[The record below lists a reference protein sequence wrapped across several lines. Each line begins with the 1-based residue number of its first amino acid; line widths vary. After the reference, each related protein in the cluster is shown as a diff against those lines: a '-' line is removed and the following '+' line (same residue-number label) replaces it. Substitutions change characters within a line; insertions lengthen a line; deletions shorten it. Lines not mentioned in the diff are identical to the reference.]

1 MSLVRL
7 LPALIVLAL
16 MLIGAVWQPYNPDAI
31 DLALRFA
38 PPSFRHWLGTDQLG
52 RDVLARLMVGGWRT
66 AVVLGC
72 VAAIGM
78 VGGSVFGIAAAML
91 GGWRGA
97 LILRTAEMFIVVPT
111 LVVALTAA
119 ALFGLSPFTAGAALG
134 LAGVGPYTLFA
145 HALAGRLMREPFVQ
159 AARALGV
166 GGAGLV
172 LRHIVPNMAPVLF
185 AHIGANAGLAV
196 TAYAALAFL
205 GLGADPSK
213 PDWGAMLFEY
223 RIFLF
228 DHPLLM
234 VWPGLA
240 IAVVAAV
247 LNRAFDRD

>member
-1 MSLVRL
+1 MRRTLSTLAL
-7 LPALIVLAL
+7 LLLGL
-16 MLIGAVWQPYNPDAI
+16 MLIGAIWQPQDPDAVNLSI
-31 DLALRFA
+31 RFA
-38 PPSFRHWLGTDQLG
+38 LPSPDHWLGTDQLG
-52 RDVLARLMVGGWRT
+52 RDVLSRLMIGGWRT

-78 VGGSVFGIAAAML
+78 IGGTVFGVTAAML
-91 GGWRGA
+91 EGWRGA
-97 LILRTAEMFIVVPT
+97 LILRAGEMFIVVPT

-119 ALFGLSPFTAGAALG
+119 ALFGLNPVTAGMAMG
-134 LAGVGPYTLFA
+134 LAGIGPYTLLA
-145 HALAGRLMREPFVQ
+145 HALARRLLAEPFVQ

-166 GGAGLV
+166 GGSGLV
-172 LRHIVPNMAPVLF
+172 LRHVVPNMTPVLF

-223 RIFLF
+223 RMFIF

-240 IAVVAAV
+240 IAMVAAT
-247 LNRAFDRD
+247 LNAVFDAT

>member
-1 MSLVRL
+1 MSRARL
-7 LPALIVLAL
+7 LPVLAMLAL
-16 MLIGAVWQPYNPDAI
+16 MLVGAVWQPHDPDAI

-38 PPSFRHWLGTDQLG
+38 PPSPAHWLGTDQLG
-52 RDVLARLMVGGWRT
+52 RDMLSRLMVGGWRT

-78 VGGSVFGIAAAML
+78 VGGSIFGIAAALL

-97 LILRTAEMFIVVPT
+97 LILRAAEMFIVVPT

-119 ALFGLSPFTAGAALG
+119 ALFGLNPVTAGTALG

-159 AARALGV
+159 AAGALGV
-166 GGAGLV
+166 GGTGLV
-172 LRHIVPNMAPVLF
+172 LRHIVPNMTPVLF
-185 AHIGANAGLAV
+185 AHIGSNAGLAV

-205 GLGADPSK
+205 GLGADPSR

-223 RIFLF
+223 RMFIF

-240 IAVVAAV
+240 IAGVAAI
-247 LNRAFDRD
+247 LNAAFDVR

>member
-1 MSLVRL
+1 MKRVRV
-7 LPALIVLAL
+7 LPAMAVLAL
-16 MLIGAVWQPYNPDAI
+16 MLVGAIWQPHDPDAI

-38 PPSFRHWLGTDQLG
+38 PPSFGHWLGTDQLG

-91 GGWRGA
+91 GGWRAA

-111 LVVALTAA
+111 LVVALTAT
-119 ALFGLSPFTAGAALG
+119 ALFGLNPVTAGAALG
-134 LAGVGPYTLFA
+134 LAGIGPYTLFA
-145 HALAGRLMREPFVQ
+145 HALARRLLGEPFVQ

-166 GGAGLV
+166 GGPGLV
-172 LRHIVPNMAPVLF
+172 LRHLVPNMTPVLF
-185 AHIGANAGLAV
+185 AHIGANAGLAT

-205 GLGADPSK
+205 GLGADPSR

-223 RIFLF
+223 RAFIF

-240 IAVVAAV
+240 IAVVAAT
-247 LNRAFDRD
+247 LNAAFDAD